1 MNENEKGKILILEL
15 NNRLFSILIRGNR
28 ILLIQSWA
36 LTKQIQSLPK
46 QSPPLSKQLAANSYS
61 QDKLPTDNN
70 LTVGSIHVGM
80 VQNVAVNIG
89 AAFVELQNSEMTFF
103 PLAEL
108 KDAIITNR
116 QSDGRLKSGDELLV
130 QIVKEPVKTKL
141 ASVSSKL
148 SLTGSYV
155 IVEYRKNADKQIRIS
170 SKLGAKY
177 NHLYK
182 NLEPLKEITE
192 KFNIIIRTNAENA
205 EDTSD
210 VIDEARTLSD
220 KLSHILE
227 IADKRTCFS
236 CLYKCEAEYI
246 TFIKNCYRY
255 EYDEII
261 TDEREIYDSL
271 LEDSMLKTSNIRFYE
286 DKMLPL
292 YKLYSIETRIRE
304 LTEKKVWLKSGAYI
318 IIEQTE
324 ALIAIDV
331 NTGKYESRKD
341 KEETYFKINLEAA
354 EEIAFQLRARNLAGM
369 ILVDF
374 INMSDEEHVKQLTQ
388 RMKELLK
395 NDAIPANVVDI
406 TGLGLMEITR
416 KKKGKPFAEQGV

>member
-28 ILLIQSWA
+28 ILSIQSWA
-36 LTKQIQSLPK
+36 LSKQ
-46 QSPPLSKQLAANSYS
+46 PLTISKQLSADSCSKN
-61 QDKLPTDNN
+61 KLPTDNKF
-70 LTVGSIHVGM
+70 TVGSIHVGR

-116 QSDGRLKSGDELLV
+116 KPDGRLKSGDELLV

-155 IVEYRKNADKQIRIS
+155 IVEYRKNADRQIRIS

-354 EEIAFQLRARNLAGM
+354 EEIALQLRARNLAGM

-374 INMSDEEHVKQLTQ
+374 INMTEEEHVERLTQ